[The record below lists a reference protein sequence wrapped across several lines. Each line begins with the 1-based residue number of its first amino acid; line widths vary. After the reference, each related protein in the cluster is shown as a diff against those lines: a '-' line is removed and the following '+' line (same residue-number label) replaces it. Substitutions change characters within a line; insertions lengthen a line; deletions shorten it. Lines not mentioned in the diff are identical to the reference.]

1 MAIRASFRTL
11 HDYNVVDGGRV
22 PGLTGRRWDVGWAW
36 PWLPAGRA
44 CGFSTRQ
51 INEETETCCIPEVV
65 RTIDNMAV
73 SGLCQ
78 SRLATIDLT
87 GGRPVVRWWQYHV
100 DAHLSGR
107 CAGDGFGKALMAVCA
122 KFPQPLDLRY
132 TSQISMS
139 PTIFR
144 QGSYRFFF
152 NSREETRMH
161 VHVMTPEGTAKFW
174 LEPLVALADYYM
186 LNEKELRRLE
196 EIVRERHHDF
206 ISAWRAHFKE

>member
-1 MAIRASFRTL
+1 MAICEK
-11 HDYNVVDGGRV
+11 
-22 PGLTGRRWDVGWAW
+22 P
-36 PWLPAGRA
+36 
-44 CGFSTRQ
+44 
-51 INEETETCCIPEVV
+51 
-65 RTIDNMAV
+65 
-73 SGLCQ
+73 
-78 SRLATIDLT
+78 
-87 GGRPVVRWWQYHV
+87 
-100 DAHLSGR
+100 
-107 CAGDGFGKALMAVCA
+107 
-122 KFPQPLDLRY
+122 PQPLDLRY

-144 QGSYRFFF
+144 QGPYRFFF

-186 LNEKELRRLE
+186 LNEKELHRLE